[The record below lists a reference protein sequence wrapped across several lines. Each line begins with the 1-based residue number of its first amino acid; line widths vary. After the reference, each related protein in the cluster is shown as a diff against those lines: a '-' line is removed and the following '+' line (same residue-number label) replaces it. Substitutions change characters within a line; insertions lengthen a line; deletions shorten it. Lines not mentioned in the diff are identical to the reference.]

1 MSWPGRWSGS
11 SRMSRV
17 VGWPCRICQLII
29 WLLVGR
35 CRGGRGRSRYG
46 KTRKSH
52 RSHQNNCKC
61 QDFLSHSGTN
71 TPQASHG
78 TPFPKNMFW
87 LVSNPR
93 WERVTRTISS
103 VIISARRKLIRKRS
117 LICRSKI
124 LWKGSFCRKWPKLK
138 VRRIQDRRRGDI
150 LLQKKRICQIK
161 WLRKYR
167 KFNSVVN

>member
-1 MSWPGRWSGS
+1 
-11 SRMSRV
+11 MSRV
-17 VGWPCRICQLII
+17 VGWLCRICQLII
-29 WLLVGR
+29 WLVVGR
-35 CRGGRGRSRYG
+35 CRGGRGRGRSKG
-46 KTRKSH
+46 ILLQPKIH

-61 QDFLSHSGTN
+61 QDFLSHSGTSP
-71 TPQASHG
+71 PQASHG
-78 TPFPKNMFW
+78 TPFPKNMLW

-117 LICRSKI
+117 LIYRSKI

-138 VRRIQDRRRGDI
+138 VKRIQDRERGDI
-150 LLQKKRICQIK
+150 LHQKKKICRIK